1 MFSSPGLDVAG
12 TDHGLVEAAE
22 LYPFG
27 DSGATSHDQCIDR
40 LYHLVG
46 IVSLGRLGR
55 SAHVTSR
62 LGIHSHGALN
72 TGPQS
77 ISLDGNVLMLLLLL
91 RLPPPDTDSILPP
104 LATGD
109 QYQKGDLRI
118 Y

>member
-1 MFSSPGLDVAG
+1 MFPSPGLDVAG

-27 DSGATSHDQCIDR
+27 DSGATSHHQCIDR

-62 LGIHSHGALN
+62 LGIHCHGALK

-77 ISLDGNVLMLLLLL
+77 ISVDGNVLTLLLLL
-91 RLPPPDTDSILPP
+91 PPSSDTDGILPS

-109 QYQKGDLRI
+109 QHQKGDLRI